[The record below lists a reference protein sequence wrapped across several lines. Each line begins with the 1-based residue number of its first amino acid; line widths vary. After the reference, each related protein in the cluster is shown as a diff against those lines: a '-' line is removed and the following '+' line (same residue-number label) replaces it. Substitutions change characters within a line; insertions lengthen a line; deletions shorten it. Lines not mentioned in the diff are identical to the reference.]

1 MLFLLYIP
9 AIVLLGLITSH
20 EDMKKGI
27 IRNKLVLFAIIY
39 SFFVL
44 IIIRPDI
51 EYISSFFMN
60 SFFATI
66 AAILFWLV
74 NLWSAGDAKLFIAYV
89 FLIPLNSYV
98 YGYDN
103 LFPAMAV
110 LVNTFLP
117 LFVFYFLKT
126 FSKITWQQLIK
137 TLKFSFD
144 KKKLSNLFI
153 SFFAISW
160 PLYFLSSMN
169 NIFSNLFLA
178 VIVIFLILSLLEFL
192 LPGKQIKWFIVIS
205 LIRLLIDRSI
215 LKQEFWVMFSIF
227 FISYLILRY
236 FVLFLSFS
244 AFTKDIN
251 IEELKPGMMLAQKV
265 VKKGKGFV
273 LQDAFITNLFEGLKK
288 QKNSILAPKVLNK
301 GDITFIKKSHS
312 DNKIKKHQIKVQEF
326 VSFALFLFMGV
337 ILTLFF
343 RGNIVVFILETFL

>member
-144 KKKLSNLFI
+144 KKKL
-153 SFFAISW
+153 
-160 PLYFLSSMN
+160 
-169 NIFSNLFLA
+169 SNLFLA